1 MTMNSPS
8 PMPPPADPPPS
19 IYLASKSPRRQA
31 LLRQLGVGF
40 EVLLMR
46 EAPGRAAD
54 VVEIA
59 ADGEPP
65 RHYVERIAR
74 TKASVG
80 WERVV
85 KRGVEPRPV
94 LGADTEVVLD
104 DQIFGK
110 PADAAQATSM
120 LTRLAGRTHA
130 VLTGVAVHWHDET
143 FFALSE
149 SQVTFRVLSAREIER
164 YVATGEPFDKAGG
177 YAVQDSE
184 FRPAERVDGC
194 YLNVVGLP
202 LCALAAGV
210 QALGVAVPSA
220 APADGARADMRP
232 PCRYCAAGAPLV
244 ANETGSAQ

>member
-1 MTMNSPS
+1 MTAAPPS
-8 PMPPPADPPPS
+8 S

-31 LLRQLGVGF
+31 LLQQLGVAF

-85 KRGVEPRPV
+85 KRGMTLRPV

-104 DQIFGK
+104 DLLFGK
-110 PADAAQATSM
+110 PADAAQAADM
-120 LTRLAGRTHA
+120 LARLAGRTHS

-143 FFALSE
+143 VFALSE
-149 SQVTFRVLSAREIER
+149 SRVTFRELSRSEIKH
-164 YVATGEPFDKAGG
+164 YVATGEPTDKAGG
-177 YAVQDSE
+177 YAIQGRAAA
-184 FRPAERVDGC
+184 FIERLEGSYSGVM
-194 YLNVVGLP
+194 GLP
-202 LCALAAGV
+202 LFETAAALARVGV
-210 QALGVAVPSA
+210 SVL
-220 APADGARADMRP
+220 
-232 PCRYCAAGAPLV
+232 
-244 ANETGSAQ
+244 